1 MWMAQ
6 TKALTHFGWGHQ
18 GVDEG
23 SPGGMCGPGGRV
35 SEGKPS
41 LVRTRCDHGL
51 RHRPRG
57 GGFNRFAHSAG
68 PYSLVGGW
76 LGCLFCPSRLSCV
89 FCLCWVG
96 CCSAVLLCCCLAG
109 LLFCCLVGL
118 LSCRL
123 ARKTKTK
130 TWGEKKSKDNKKTPP
145 NWKKRQKS
153 TQNGVRGG

>member
-1 MWMAQ
+1 METWQELWARGKSWAR
-6 TKALTHFGWGHQ
+6 TGRTG
-18 GVDEG
+18 G
-23 SPGGMCGPGGRV
+23 SSSTPQPGGAA
-35 SEGKPS
+35 
-41 LVRTRCDHGL
+41 D
-51 RHRPRG
+51 
-57 GGFNRFAHSAG
+57 RFAHSAG

-130 TWGEKKSKDNKKTPP
+130 TWGEKKSKDNKKTSP
-145 NWKKRQKS
+145 NRKKRQKS
-153 TQNGVRGG
+153 PQNGVREG